1 MDIKFNDRVESQLR
15 ELKSYKNNSRE
26 WQMSYFDLYNLIN
39 HRIFSFCKSIA
50 TKIQNEQNLRI
61 DVEEYCSAALTDVL
75 IKLVEDFD
83 PYKDKGFM
91 NLYYYRIKKA
101 FINIYKKELSKKC
114 KSLTTSIEWK
124 SFYNDRN
131 YTYLDTEENEI
142 YIIIEEYANINPKA
156 KLIYAYEESSREEV
170 TKEILK
176 VLHKK
181 KYGNSERQCVN
192 RTKKGLQEYI
202 IKKGITI
209 YKK

>member
-1 MDIKFNDRVESQLR
+1 MNTKFNDRVEIQLI
-15 ELKSYKNNSRE
+15 ELKKHKNNSKE
-26 WQMSYFDLYNLIN
+26 WQMSYFDLYNLIY
-39 HRIFSFCKSIA
+39 HRIFSFCKSSA

-61 DVEEYCSAALTDVL
+61 DVEEYCSVALTDVL

-101 FINIYKKELSKKC
+101 LINRYKKELTKKY

-131 YTYLDTEENEI
+131 CTYIDNEENDI
-142 YIIIEEYANINPKA
+142 YIIIDEYTKINPKA

-170 TKEILK
+170 TKQILT
-176 VLHKK
+176 VLGKE

-192 RTKKGLQEYI
+192 RIKKGLQEYI
-202 IKKGITI
+202 KKQGYNCI
-209 YKK
+209 